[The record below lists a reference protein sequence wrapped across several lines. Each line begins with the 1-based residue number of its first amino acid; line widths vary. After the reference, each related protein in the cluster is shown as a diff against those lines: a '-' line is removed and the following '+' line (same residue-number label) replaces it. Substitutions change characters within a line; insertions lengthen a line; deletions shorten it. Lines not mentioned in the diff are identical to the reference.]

1 MTQNTA
7 SSCIDSHR
15 PVEQVPRL
23 LLRPSE
29 AAESLGISERALWTL
44 TDDGTIPC
52 VRLGRSVRYDLEVLR
67 EWLAKPR
74 SEARP

>member
-1 MTQNTA
+1 MTQHPATHGL
-7 SSCIDSHR
+7 DSHQ

-29 AAESLGISERALWTL
+29 AAESLGISERTLWSL

-52 VRLGRSVRYDLEVLR
+52 VRLGRSVRYDIEVLR
-67 EWLAKPR
+67 AWVAKQPGGVQ
-74 SEARP
+74 P

>member
-1 MTQNTA
+1 MTQHPATHGL
-7 SSCIDSHR
+7 DSHQ

-29 AAESLGISERALWTL
+29 AAESLGISERTLWSL

-52 VRLGRSVRYDLEVLR
+52 VRLGRSVRYDVEVLR
-67 EWLAKPR
+67 AWVAKQPR
-74 SEARP
+74 GVQP